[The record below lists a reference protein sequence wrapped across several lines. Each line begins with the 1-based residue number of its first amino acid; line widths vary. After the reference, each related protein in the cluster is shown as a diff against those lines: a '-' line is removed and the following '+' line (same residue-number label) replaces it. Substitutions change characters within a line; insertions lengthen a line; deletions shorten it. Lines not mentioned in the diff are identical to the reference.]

1 MLKRKRKMEFI
12 LAQVFG
18 GIALA
23 IVCVGY
29 FLKSKGSFMITQV
42 VANVFYSLAFFVVGE
57 FVGGSLVCVS
67 IARCVYIYIA
77 EKVNFKYMLHFL
89 PIFIAS
95 YIALTVIFWGN
106 AFDIMPL
113 IASTIFTIGYVL
125 KDLQKM
131 RILLIFPNAIL
142 VAYNIL
148 TTTYVS
154 ALLDF
159 IEVIVIVVAI
169 LKFHF
174 EAKKIENRGQ
184 VDIRKVFDNIEK
196 H

>member
-1 MLKRKRKMEFI
+1 MEFI

-42 VANVFYSLAFFVVGE
+42 IANVFYSLAFFVVGE
-57 FVGGSLVCVS
+57 FVGGSIVCVS
-67 IARCVYIYIA
+67 IVRCVYIYIS
-77 EKVNFKYMLHFL
+77 EKENFKYMLHFL
-89 PIFIAS
+89 PIFVVA
-95 YIALTVIFWGN
+95 YVALAIVFWQN
-106 AFDIMPL
+106 AFDLMPL
-113 IASTIFTIGYVL
+113 IASTIFTIGYIL
-125 KDLQKM
+125 KDLQTM
-131 RILLIFPNAIL
+131 RIVLIFPNVIL
-142 VAYNIL
+142 VAYNIF

-159 IEVIVIVVAI
+159 IEVIVIIVAI
-169 LKFHF
+169 LKFHI
-174 EAKKIENRGQ
+174 EAKKTESVGQ
-184 VDIRKVFDNIEK
+184 IDIRKVYDNIEK